1 MGGAG
6 RKNFET
12 SILIMTEGQ
21 KEKEKER
28 KRKVGQWG

>member
-12 SILIMTEGQ
+12 SILIMAEGQ
-21 KEKEKER
+21 KEKER